1 MKVLFITNIL
11 LQINR
16 ISSLIRDK
24 GIELKAFLL
33 NNTILKNLTNLLKE
47 FDLIILDLP
56 TPYLKE
62 LVNKIR
68 ETEKN
73 KPIIV
78 LGNEENYKDIIEIS
92 KIGISKYL
100 KKPFDPGILEKYIK
114 EVIISDEINE
124 RSQKKGFAIYTRNIN
139 KITIINILGYLQQET
154 VEEVKKIIENSEK
167 VAISLNGISSMS
179 LDVNALK
186 EISNILKNKGD
197 NYRII
202 LVREK
207 IKNILVEE
215 GIKESLIYPN
225 EFLAIKSFS

>member
-124 RSQKKGFAIYTRNIN
+124 RSQKKGFAIYTRNVN

-225 EFLAIKSFS
+225 EFLAIKSF

>member
-124 RSQKKGFAIYTRNIN
+124 RSQKKGFAIYTRNVN

-215 GIKESLIYPN
+215 GIKESLIYLN
-225 EFLAIKSFS
+225 EFLAIKSF

>member
-225 EFLAIKSFS
+225 EFLAIKSF